1 MIGKQLSVGNSAK
14 FTILALL
21 RDVVVFVPASIL
33 LASVFGSI
41 VTLLWAAMVSDVISA
56 MIGFLFVR
64 SEIRKLHILILL

>member
-1 MIGKQLSVGNSAK
+1 MGNSAK

-41 VTLLWAAMVSDVISA
+41 VTMLWAAMVSDVISA

-64 SEIRKLHILILL
+64 SEIRKLH